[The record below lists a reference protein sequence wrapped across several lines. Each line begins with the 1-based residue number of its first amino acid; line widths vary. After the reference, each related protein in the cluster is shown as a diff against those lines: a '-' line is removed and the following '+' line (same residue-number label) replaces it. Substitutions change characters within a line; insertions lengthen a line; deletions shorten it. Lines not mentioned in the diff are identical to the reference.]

1 MPRRTLG
8 LGAILALLAVA
19 GCGGGSDADPDQQ
32 QVGTVAKQYLEAVA
46 DEDWTAVCETRSQKE
61 RDEAEDFAGSCERVM
76 ERAFRDIPRDSFDG
90 ARLGDIRIDGD
101 TAEVD
106 VYQRGRDE
114 ISLTLTAVRER
125 GGDWRLQATPEAE
138 RP

>member
-8 LGAILALLAVA
+8 LGAILVLVGVA
-19 GCGGGSDADPDQQ
+19 GCGGGGSGSEED
-32 QVGTVAKQYLEAVA
+32 QVGAVAKRYLEAVA

-76 ERAFRDIPRDSFDG
+76 ARAFRDVPRDSFDG

-101 TAEVD
+101 TAAVD
-106 VYQRGRDE
+106 VYQKGRDE
-114 ISLTLTAVRER
+114 IALTLNAVRES
-125 GGDWRLQATPEAE
+125 GGEWRLEATPESE